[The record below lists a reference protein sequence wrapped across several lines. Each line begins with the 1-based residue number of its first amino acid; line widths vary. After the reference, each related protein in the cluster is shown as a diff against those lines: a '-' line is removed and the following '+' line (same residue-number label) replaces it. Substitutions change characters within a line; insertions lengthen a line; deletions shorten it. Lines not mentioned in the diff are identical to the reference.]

1 MDSFELN
8 KIAGAVLGTLLLT
21 MGLGIVSEILFTPE
35 APAKPGFDIVVNEG
49 GEGAQQAAEA
59 PKAIPIQEL
68 FKTASAEKGAS
79 IAKRC
84 AACHNFK
91 EGAGAKVGPDLY
103 GVVGRPVASSPGFS
117 YSTAMKDHGGEW
129 TPLTLNEFITSPKT
143 YIPGTAM
150 SFAGIPKE
158 TERADLIAY
167 LNTLSHD
174 PKPLPTEVPGAADA
188 KPAEAAPAADKASAE
203 AKPAEAKPAEAPK
216 PAEAAK
222 PAEAPK
228 PVEPTAP
235 AEAPKPAE
243 EVKPAAPAPAAEA
256 PKAAEPAAP
265 AEAPKPAEE
274 AKPAEAAPAAEPAK
288 PAEET
293 KPAAQ

>member
-8 KIAGAVLGTLLLT
+8 KIAGAVLGTLTLT
-21 MGLGIVSEILFTPE
+21 LGLGIVSEILFTPE
-35 APAKPGFDIVVNEG
+35 APAKPGFEIVVNEG
-49 GEGAQQAAEA
+49 GAGAAEPAA
-59 PKAIPIQEL
+59 PKAVPIQQL
-68 FKTASAEKGAS
+68 FATANPEKGAN

-103 GVVGRPVASSPGFS
+103 GIVGRQVASVAGFS
-117 YSTAMKDHGGEW
+117 YSEAMKAHGGEW
-129 TPLTLNEFITSPKT
+129 TPLTLNEFLTSPKA

-174 PKPLPTEVPGAADA
+174 PKPLPTEVPASDA
-188 KPAEAAPAADKASAE
+188 KPASGDKADAGAKDTG
-203 AKPAEAKPAEAPK
+203 AKPAAT
-216 PAEAAK
+216 AEAAK
-222 PAEAPK
+222 PAVA
-228 PVEPTAP
+228 
-235 AEAPKPAE
+235 KPAE
-243 EVKPAAPAPAAEA
+243 
-256 PKAAEPAAP
+256 AAP

-274 AKPAEAAPAAEPAK
+274 
-288 PAEET
+288 T